1 MLMENELINGFLNSF
16 IFICHCPVTLYHFTD
31 ILSNEKPC
39 PDKTQNMMSWKE
51 EGYNKVQG
59 LLRLCPMK

>member
-1 MLMENELINGFLNSF
+1 MSLSGHPLSF
-16 IFICHCPVTLYHFTD
+16 HQYIIKWETLSRQDPKYD
-31 ILSNEKPC
+31 L
-39 PDKTQNMMSWKE
+39 SWKE